1 MKQNGA
7 SPKKT
12 ASATLSSAYAFIVLF
27 GVVSLFSDMT
37 HEGARS
43 ITGPFLSS
51 LGLSAAAVATVAG
64 FGELVG
70 YALRFVS
77 GYLSDRTRRYWLVT
91 GIGYAVNLLS
101 VPLLA
106 LSGNWVVAA
115 GLMVLE
121 RAGRAIRN
129 PARDAMLSHAT
140 SETGHGRGFGLHEAL
155 DQIGATAGPLIITAV
170 LAAGGSMRRAFSWL
184 LVPAL
189 AALSVLLYTRLRY
202 PKPETLEA
210 TEKEN
215 IKGAR
220 FSRGFWLYLIASAFV
235 AAGFVDYP
243 LIALHFQKIDGMQ
256 ASLIAIYYAIA
267 MGTDAVSALAF
278 GWLYDRIGIKTLII
292 STLLSMCFPLFAF
305 LGAHWLALVGV
316 VLWGIGMG
324 AQESIMR
331 AAIAH
336 YSHKEKRATA
346 YGFFNMIYGIAWF
359 AGSAAFGLLYDKVS
373 VPAAVIFSLVFQAVA
388 IPFFLLSTRQPEE
401 IPYSGG
407 NAP

>member
-1 MKQNGA
+1 MNRN
-7 SPKKT
+7 KT
-12 ASATLSSAYAFIVLF
+12 PRRSAASATLSSAYAFIVLF

-51 LGLSAAAVATVAG
+51 LGLSAAAVATIAG

-77 GYLSDRTRRYWLVT
+77 GYLSDKTWRYWLVT

-106 LSGNWVVAA
+106 ISGNWVVAA
-115 GLMVLE
+115 GLMILE

-140 SETGHGRGFGLHEAL
+140 SETGHGKGFGLHEAL
-155 DQIGATAGPLIITAV
+155 DQIGATAGPLIVTAV
-170 LAAGGSMRRAFSWL
+170 LAAHGSMRRAFAWL

-189 AALSVLLYTRLRY
+189 AALSILLYTRLRY
-202 PKPETLEA
+202 PKPATLEA
-210 TEKEN
+210 TAKEN
-215 IKGAR
+215 IRGAH
-220 FSRGFWLYLIASAFV
+220 FPKSFWLYLVAS
-235 AAGFVDYP
+235 
-243 LIALHFQKIDGMQ
+243 
-256 ASLIAIYYAIA
+256 
-267 MGTDAVSALAF
+267 
-278 GWLYDRIGIKTLII
+278 
-292 STLLSMCFPLFAF
+292 
-305 LGAHWLALVGV
+305 ALVGV
-316 VLWGIGMG
+316 ILWGIGMG

-359 AGSAAFGLLYDKVS
+359 AGSAAFGLLYDNVS
-373 VPAAVIFSLVFQAVA
+373 VRAAVIFSLVLQALA
-388 IPFFLLSTRQPEE
+388 IPFFLFSARQPEARYPGE
-401 IPYSGG
+401 NTP
-407 NAP
+407 

>member
-7 SPKKT
+7 LSKKT

-106 LSGNWVVAA
+106 LSGNWIVAA
-115 GLMVLE
+115 GLMILE

-170 LAAGGSMRRAFSWL
+170 LVANGSMRRAFAWL

-189 AALSVLLYTRLRY
+189 AARSILLYTRLRY

-210 TEKEN
+210 ASKEN
-215 IKGAR
+215 IRGAK
-220 FSRGFWLYLIASAFV
+220 FSRGFWLYLVASALV

-243 LIALHFQKIDGMQ
+243 LIALHFQKAEAMQ
-256 ASLIAIYYAIA
+256 ESMIAVCYAIA

-278 GWLYDRIGIKTLII
+278 GWLYDRIGIRTLII
-292 STLLSMCFPLFAF
+292 STVLSMCFPIFAF

-316 VLWGIGMG
+316 ILWGIGMG

-359 AGSAAFGLLYDKVS
+359 AGSAAFGLLYDTS
-373 VPAAVIFSLVFQAVA
+373 VPAAVIFSLVLQAMA
-388 IPFFLLSTRQPEE
+388 IPFFLFSTRQPEAQS
-401 IPYSGG
+401 SGRD
-407 NAP
+407 AP

>member
-106 LSGNWVVAA
+106 LSGNWIVAA
-115 GLMVLE
+115 GLMILE

-140 SETGHGRGFGLHEAL
+140 SETGHGKGFGLHEAL
-155 DQIGATAGPLIITAV
+155 DQIGATVGPLIITAV
-170 LAAGGSMRRAFSWL
+170 LVANGSMRRAFAWL

-210 TEKEN
+210 ASKEN

-220 FSRGFWLYLIASAFV
+220 FSRGFWLYLIASALV

-243 LIALHFQKIDGMQ
+243 LIALHFQKTDAMKE
-256 ASLIAIYYAIA
+256 SLIAVYYAIA

-292 STLLSMCFPLFAF
+292 STLLSMCFPIFAF
-305 LGAHWLALVGV
+305 LGAHRLALVGV

-359 AGSAAFGLLYDKVS
+359 AGSAAFGLLYDNVS
-373 VPAAVIFSLVFQAVA
+373 VPAAVIFSLVLQAMA

-401 IPYSGG
+401 APYSGG
-407 NAP
+407 STP

>member
-1 MKQNGA
+1 MNRN
-7 SPKKT
+7 KT
-12 ASATLSSAYAFIVLF
+12 PRRSAASATLSSAYAFIVLF

-51 LGLSAAAVATVAG
+51 LGLSAAAVATIAG

-77 GYLSDRTRRYWLVT
+77 GYLSDKTRRYWLVT

-106 LSGNWVVAA
+106 ISGNWVVAA
-115 GLMVLE
+115 GLMILE

-140 SETGHGRGFGLHEAL
+140 SETGHGKGFGLHEAL
-155 DQIGATAGPLIITAV
+155 DQIGATAGPLIVTAV
-170 LAAGGSMRRAFSWL
+170 LAAHGSMRRAFAWL

-202 PKPETLEA
+202 PKPATLEA
-210 TEKEN
+210 AAKEN
-215 IKGAR
+215 IRGAH
-220 FSRGFWLYLIASAFV
+220 FPKSFWLYLIASALV

-243 LIALHFQKIDGMQ
+243 VLALHFQKADVMKD
-256 ASLIAIYYAIA
+256 SLIAVYYAIA
-267 MGTDAVSALAF
+267 MGTDAVAALAF

-292 STLLSMCFPLFAF
+292 STLLSMFFPVFAF
-305 LGAHWLALVGV
+305 LGSRWFALVGV
-316 VLWGIGMG
+316 ILWGIGMG

-359 AGSAAFGLLYDKVS
+359 AGSAAFGLLYDNVS
-373 VPAAVIFSLVFQAVA
+373 VPAAVIFSLVLQAVA
-388 IPFFLLSTRQPEE
+388 IPFFLFSARQPEARYPGE
-401 IPYSGG
+401 NTP
-407 NAP
+407 